1 MDFSNAQVSYG
12 KHGVSFM
19 TVTQFQTWFGVHPD
33 HVGFVIGS
41 KGATIKKI
49 SRDCKCFIKIQD
61 PNKFSGGFPWFL
73 IKGSTEANV
82 CEAMHRLRTIAN
94 EADRRLPR
102 MANMMP
108 SQSFSQAPSSAPSQ
122 EKQFKLA
129 PVPKRKHFKV
139 RVAKSQVQN
148 AANYIP
154 KSQDYTPNSSNYA
167 PKSLDYAPRSPDYA
181 PRSSD
186 YGQSKSPSPDY
197 CPNTPEYCSDS
208 PNYGPPKSP
217 DFSPHSPTNP
227 PAVHEEFEAA
237 PEGWAGPF
245 VGTYLKKGPEGFGAG
260 KRFSSFED
268 AVEQANEL
276 GDKCKGITLTKTGY
290 SLRKGELYKGELLID
305 SDGDDSHN
313 GLASWHKV

>member
-1 MDFSNAQVSYG
+1 MINILEINKLSPNKMDFSKAHVSHG
-12 KHGVSFM
+12 KHGVAFT

-61 PNKFSGGFPWFL
+61 PNKFSGGFPWFI

-102 MANMMP
+102 MANMTP
-108 SQSFSQAPSSAPSQ
+108 SQSFAQAPPPAPSQ

-154 KSQDYTPNSSNYA
+154 KSPDYA
-167 PKSLDYAPRSPDYA
+167 PRAQDYAPRSPDYA
-181 PRSSD
+181 PRAQD
-186 YGQSKSPSPDY
+186 YAQRSPSPDY
-197 CPNTPEYCSDS
+197 CPDS
-208 PNYGPPKSP
+208 PDYGPPKSH
-217 DFSPHSPTNP
+217 DFSPHSPTTP

-245 VGTYLKKGPEGFGAG
+245 VGKYLKKGPEGFGAG
-260 KRFSSFED
+260 KRFSSFEE
-268 AVEQANEL
+268 AVEKATEL

-305 SDGDDSHN
+305 SEGDDSHN